1 MPEESMGRNI
11 LLHGDVIEQ
20 LRTLDLESVD
30 CVMTSPPYWGLRDY
44 QLPPTVWDAK
54 DGCGHEWGDHL
65 THRQRGS
72 LHGANAQVGNTVS
85 GVAGVEVQQGQFCQV
100 CTAWRGSLGQ
110 EPTPDLFVAH
120 LVAVFRD
127 VRRVLKDTG
136 TVWLNLGDS
145 YAGSGKG
152 IGSDHGKARL
162 DDSRYG
168 TRVAVADG
176 LKPLDLCNIPHRV
189 ASALQA
195 DGWYWRSTIIWA
207 KKSPMPESVNGTR
220 WEKCRV
226 KVGGSQP
233 HEQPHNQASQSR
245 AGHESR
251 DNIGGVF
258 QGGPEYED
266 CPGCTKC
273 EGNDGLVLRRGSG
286 RPTTAHEYLFLLT
299 KTSNYYYDTEAVRE
313 GKRNLRS
320 VWTLATEPS
329 SDAHFATFPQALV
342 EKSILA
348 GTSAKGVCS
357 QCGEPWARVVDV
369 QRSFESGSG
378 KAGHIPDGKNGAYLQ
393 GGGQTID
400 VRLGPVVHSQTL
412 GWRPTC
418 SHWSQ
423 QPEPATVLD
432 PFAGTFTTSLVAN
445 RLGRNSIG
453 IELNP
458 EYIEMARNRLRQGS
472 MVLEI

>member
-20 LRTLDLESVD
+20 LRALELETVD

-100 CTAWRGSLGQ
+100 CTAWRGCLGQ
-110 EPTPDLFVAH
+110 EPTPDMFVAH
-120 LVAVFRD
+120 LVAVFRE

-145 YAGSGKG
+145 YATQSPIRERNQFG
-152 IGSDHGKARL
+152 
-162 DDSRYG
+162 YG
-168 TRVAVADG
+168 TRPANHPLTPQPSSIG
-176 LKPLDLCNIPHRV
+176 LKSLDLCNIPHRV

-207 KKSPMPESVNGTR
+207 KRNAMPESVNGTR
-220 WEKCRV
+220 WE
-226 KVGGSQP
+226 
-233 HEQPHNQASQSR
+233 
-245 AGHESR
+245 
-251 DNIGGVF
+251 
-258 QGGPEYED
+258 QGE
-266 CPGCTKC
+266 
-273 EGNDGLVLRRGSG
+273 DGLVLRRGSG
-286 RPTTAHEYLFLLT
+286 RPTTAHEYVFLLT
-299 KTSNYYYDTEAVRE
+299 KTSNYYYDTEAIRE
-313 GKRNLRS
+313 KPVPHAPDKIPTTRKQPYFGQPSQRTTETGYTPHYEPPEQGRNKRS

-342 EKSILA
+342 ETCILA
-348 GTSAKGVCS
+348 GTSAKGVCRE
-357 QCGEPWARVVDV
+357 CGSPWARVIDH
-369 QRSFESGSG
+369 E
-378 KAGHIPDGKNGAYLQ
+378 
-393 GGGQTID
+393 GQ
-400 VRLGPVVHSQTL
+400 
-412 GWRPTC
+412 WRPTC

-432 PFAGTFTTSLVAN
+432 PFAGTFTTSVVAN